1 MSRINSLWYTVMDS
15 PIGEICIAATSRGV
29 CWISFEDAESALLPL
44 KRWGKKWLLCENVLQ
59 VATPILD
66 DAVTQLQEY
75 FQGERKQFDLPL
87 DIYGSPFQKLV
98 WEQLRQIPYGEVRTY
113 KDIAL
118 AISAGKAVRAVGG
131 ANNKNPLSIIIPCHR
146 VIGSNGALVG
156 YGGGL
161 SIKEFLLQLE
171 SPDHG
176 NIQGSGQRKAQ

>member
-15 PIGEICIAATSRGV
+15 PIGEICIAATTRGV
-29 CWISFEDAESALLPL
+29 CWISFEGAEAAKLPL
-44 KRWGKKWLLCENVLQ
+44 KRWGKKWLLCENIVLET
-59 VATPILD
+59 TPLLD
-66 DAVTQLQEY
+66 EAVKQLQEY

-98 WEQLRQIPYGEVRTY
+98 WEQLRRIPYGEIRTY

-131 ANNKNPLSIIIPCHR
+131 ANNRNPLSIIVPCHR

-161 SIKEFLLQLE
+161 GIKEFLLQLE
-171 SPDHG
+171 SVDLG
-176 NIQGSGQRKAQ
+176 NNQRKAQ